1 MNSYINGILKFI
13 RNNDKYHQIAMI
25 LSLLILLILLLFQL
39 SKIQDNRKLLINA
52 KSDFAYVE
60 ERFNLIANKI
70 SLNKLIN
77 NSENTNSLLTN
88 IAKKYDLLN
97 FQIYEE
103 NMQNVI
109 QFHIDDLQKLEI
121 LINIFSNESF
131 IQVKNIYINPD
142 SKDYQ
147 IKINYVYGDAQRLDL
162 KE

>member
-25 LSLLILLILLLFQL
+25 LFLIILVILLLFQL

-109 QFHIDDLQKLEI
+109 QFDIDDLQKLEI

>member
-1 MNSYINGILKFI
+1 MNSYINGILEFI

-25 LSLLILLILLLFQL
+25 LSLLILVILLLFQL

-52 KSDFAYVE
+52 KNDHAYVE

-70 SLNKLIN
+70 SLNQLIN
-77 NSENTNSLLTN
+77 NSDSTNSLLIN

-109 QFHIDDLQKLEI
+109 QFDIDDLQKLEI

>member
-13 RNNDKYHQIAMI
+13 RNKDKYHQIAMI
-25 LSLLILLILLLFQL
+25 LSLLILVILLLFQL

-52 KSDFAYVE
+52 KSDHAYVE
-60 ERFNLIANKI
+60 EKFNLIANKI
-70 SLNKLIN
+70 SLNQLIN
-77 NSENTNSLLTN
+77 NSESTNSLLN
-88 IAKKYDLLN
+88 NMAKKYDLLN

-109 QFHIDDLQKLEI
+109 KFDIDDLQKLEI

-131 IQVKNIYINPD
+131 IQVKNIYIKPD

-147 IKINYVYGDAQRLDL
+147 IKINYVYGDTQ
-162 KE
+162 

>member
-25 LSLLILLILLLFQL
+25 LSLLILLILLVFQL

-70 SLNKLIN
+70 SLNQLIN
-77 NSENTNSLLTN
+77 NSDSTNSLLIN

-103 NMQNVI
+103 STQNII
-109 QFHIDDLQKLEI
+109 QFDIDDLQKLEI

>member
-13 RNNDKYHQIAMI
+13 RNKDKYHQIAMI
-25 LSLLILLILLLFQL
+25 LSLLILVILLLFQL

-52 KSDFAYVE
+52 KSDHAYVE
-60 ERFNLIANKI
+60 EKFNLIANKI
-70 SLNKLIN
+70 SLNQLIN
-77 NSENTNSLLTN
+77 NSDSTNSLLIN

-103 NMQNVI
+103 STQNII
-109 QFHIDDLQKLEI
+109 QFDIDDLQKLEI

-131 IQVKNIYINPD
+131 IKVKNIYINPE

-162 KE
+162 IE

>member
-1 MNSYINGILKFI
+1 MNSYINGILQVI

-109 QFHIDDLQKLEI
+109 QFDIDDLQKLEI

>member
-70 SLNKLIN
+70 SLNQLIN
-77 NSENTNSLLTN
+77 NSENINSLLTN

-109 QFHIDDLQKLEI
+109 QFDIDDLQKLEI

>member
-1 MNSYINGILKFI
+1 MNSYINGILEFI

-70 SLNKLIN
+70 SLNQLIN
-77 NSENTNSLLTN
+77 NSESINSLLNN

-97 FQIYEE
+97 FQIHDE

-109 QFHIDDLQKLEI
+109 KFDIDDLQKLEI

>member
-1 MNSYINGILKFI
+1 MNSYINGILQFI

-25 LSLLILLILLLFQL
+25 LFLIILVILLLFQL

-70 SLNKLIN
+70 SLNQLIN

-109 QFHIDDLQKLEI
+109 QFDIDDLQKLEI

-131 IQVKNIYINPD
+131 IQVKNIYIKPD

-147 IKINYVYGDAQRLDL
+147 IKMNYVYGDAQRLDL

>member
-13 RNNDKYHQIAMI
+13 RNKDKYHQIAMI
-25 LSLLILLILLLFQL
+25 LSLLILVILFLFQL

-52 KSDFAYVE
+52 KSDHAYVE
-60 ERFNLIANKI
+60 EKFNLIANKI
-70 SLNKLIN
+70 SLNQLIN
-77 NSENTNSLLTN
+77 DSESTNSLLN
-88 IAKKYDLLN
+88 NMAKKYDLLN

-109 QFHIDDLQKLEI
+109 KFDIDDLQKLEI

-131 IQVKNIYINPD
+131 IQVKNIYIKPD

-147 IKINYVYGDAQRLDL
+147 IKINYVYGDTQ
-162 KE
+162 

>member
-1 MNSYINGILKFI
+1 
-13 RNNDKYHQIAMI
+13 MI
-25 LSLLILLILLLFQL
+25 LSLLILVILLLFQL

-109 QFHIDDLQKLEI
+109 QFDIDDLQKLEI

>member
-13 RNNDKYHQIAMI
+13 RNKDKYHQIAMI
-25 LSLLILLILLLFQL
+25 LSLLILVILLLFQL

-52 KSDFAYVE
+52 KSDHAYVE
-60 ERFNLIANKI
+60 EKFNLIANKI
-70 SLNKLIN
+70 SLNQLIN
-77 NSENTNSLLTN
+77 NSESTNSLLIN
-88 IAKKYDLLN
+88 IAKKYDLLD

-109 QFHIDDLQKLEI
+109 KFDIDDLEKLEI

-131 IQVKNIYINPD
+131 IEVKNIYIRPE

-147 IKINYVYGDAQRLDL
+147 IKINYVYGDTQ
-162 KE
+162 

>member
-1 MNSYINGILKFI
+1 MNSYINGILEFI

-25 LSLLILLILLLFQL
+25 LSLLILVILLLFQL

-52 KSDFAYVE
+52 KSDHAYVE
-60 ERFNLIANKI
+60 EKFNLIANKI
-70 SLNKLIN
+70 SLNQLIN
-77 NSENTNSLLTN
+77 DSESTNSLLNN

-109 QFHIDDLQKLEI
+109 KFDIDDLEKLEI
-121 LINIFSNESF
+121 LINTFSNESF
-131 IQVKNIYINPD
+131 IEVKNIYIRPE

-147 IKINYVYGDAQRLDL
+147 IKIIYVYGDTQ
-162 KE
+162 

>member
-1 MNSYINGILKFI
+1 MNSYINGILQFI

-25 LSLLILLILLLFQL
+25 LSLIILVILLLFQL

-70 SLNKLIN
+70 SLNQLIN
-77 NSENTNSLLTN
+77 NSESTNSLLTN
-88 IAKKYDLLN
+88 IAKKYDLLD

-109 QFHIDDLQKLEI
+109 KFDIDDLEKLEI
-121 LINIFSNESF
+121 LINTFSNESF
-131 IQVKNIYINPD
+131 IEVKNIYIRPE

-147 IKINYVYGDAQRLDL
+147 IKIIFVYGDTQ
-162 KE
+162 

>member
-25 LSLLILLILLLFQL
+25 LSLLILVILLLFQL

-52 KSDFAYVE
+52 KSDHAYVE
-60 ERFNLIANKI
+60 EKFNLIANKI
-70 SLNKLIN
+70 SLNQLIN

-97 FQIYEE
+97 FQIYQE

-109 QFHIDDLQKLEI
+109 KFDIDDLQKLEI

>member
-25 LSLLILLILLLFQL
+25 LSLLILVLLLLFQL

-109 QFHIDDLQKLEI
+109 QFDIDDLQKLEI

>member
-13 RNNDKYHQIAMI
+13 RNKDKYHQIAMI
-25 LSLLILLILLLFQL
+25 LSLLILVILLLFQL

-52 KSDFAYVE
+52 KSDHAYVE
-60 ERFNLIANKI
+60 EKFNLIANKI
-70 SLNKLIN
+70 SLNQLIN
-77 NSENTNSLLTN
+77 NSDSTNSLLIN

-103 NMQNVI
+103 STQNII
-109 QFHIDDLQKLEI
+109 QFDIDDLQKLEI

-131 IQVKNIYINPD
+131 IQVKNIYIKPE

-162 KE
+162 IE

>member
-1 MNSYINGILKFI
+1 MNSYINGILEFI

-25 LSLLILLILLLFQL
+25 LSLLILVILLLFQL

-52 KSDFAYVE
+52 KSDHAYVE
-60 ERFNLIANKI
+60 EKFNLIANKI
-70 SLNKLIN
+70 SLNQLIN
-77 NSENTNSLLTN
+77 DSESTNSLLN
-88 IAKKYDLLN
+88 NMAKKYDLLN

-109 QFHIDDLQKLEI
+109 KFDIDDLQKLEI

-131 IQVKNIYINPD
+131 IQVKNIYIKPE

-162 KE
+162 IE

>member
-1 MNSYINGILKFI
+1 MNSYINDILKFI
-13 RNNDKYHQIAMI
+13 RNKDKYHQIAMI
-25 LSLLILLILLLFQL
+25 LSLLILVILLLFQL

-70 SLNKLIN
+70 SLNQLIN

-109 QFHIDDLQKLEI
+109 QFDIDDLQKLEI

>member
-1 MNSYINGILKFI
+1 MNSYINDILEFI
-13 RNNDKYHQIAMI
+13 RNKDKYHQIAMI
-25 LSLLILLILLLFQL
+25 LSLLILVILLLFQL

-52 KSDFAYVE
+52 KNDHAYVE

-70 SLNKLIN
+70 SLNQLIN
-77 NSENTNSLLTN
+77 NSDSTNSLLIN

-103 NMQNVI
+103 STQNII
-109 QFHIDDLQKLEI
+109 QFDIDDLQKLEI

-131 IQVKNIYINPD
+131 IQVKNIYIKPD

-162 KE
+162 IE

>member
-109 QFHIDDLQKLEI
+109 QFDIDDLQKLEI

-147 IKINYVYGDAQRLDL
+147 IIINYVYGDAQRLDL

>member
-1 MNSYINGILKFI
+1 MNSYINGILEFI

-25 LSLLILLILLLFQL
+25 LSLLILVILLLFQL

-52 KSDFAYVE
+52 KSDHAYVE
-60 ERFNLIANKI
+60 EKFNLIANKI
-70 SLNKLIN
+70 SLNQLIN
-77 NSENTNSLLTN
+77 NSDSTNSLLIN

-103 NMQNVI
+103 STQNII
-109 QFHIDDLQKLEI
+109 QFDIDDLQKLEI

-131 IQVKNIYINPD
+131 IKVKNIYINPE

-162 KE
+162 IE

>member
-70 SLNKLIN
+70 SLNQLIN

-109 QFHIDDLQKLEI
+109 QFDIDDLQKLEI

-147 IKINYVYGDAQRLDL
+147 IKINYVYGDVQRLDL

>member
-1 MNSYINGILKFI
+1 MNSYINGILEFI

-70 SLNKLIN
+70 SLNQLIN
-77 NSENTNSLLTN
+77 NSDSTNSLLIN

-109 QFHIDDLQKLEI
+109 QFDIDDLQKLEI

>member
-1 MNSYINGILKFI
+1 MNSYINGILRFI

-25 LSLLILLILLLFQL
+25 LSLIILVILLLFQL

-60 ERFNLIANKI
+60 KRFNIIANKI
-70 SLNKLIN
+70 SLNQLIN
-77 NSENTNSLLTN
+77 NSESTNSLLTN
-88 IAKKYDLLN
+88 IAKKYDLLD

-109 QFHIDDLQKLEI
+109 KFDIDDLEKLEI
-121 LINIFSNESF
+121 LINTFSNESF
-131 IQVKNIYINPD
+131 IEVKNIYIRPE

-147 IKINYVYGDAQRLDL
+147 IKINFVYGDTQ
-162 KE
+162 

>member
-13 RNNDKYHQIAMI
+13 RNKDKYHQIAMI
-25 LSLLILLILLLFQL
+25 LSLLILVILLLFQL

-52 KSDFAYVE
+52 KSDHAYVE
-60 ERFNLIANKI
+60 EKFNLIANKI
-70 SLNKLIN
+70 SLNQLIN
-77 NSENTNSLLTN
+77 NSDSTNSLLIN

-103 NMQNVI
+103 STQNII
-109 QFHIDDLQKLEI
+109 QFDIDDLQKLEI

-131 IQVKNIYINPD
+131 IEVKNIYIRPE

-147 IKINYVYGDAQRLDL
+147 IKINFVYGDTQ
-162 KE
+162 

>member
-1 MNSYINGILKFI
+1 MNSYINGILEFI

-25 LSLLILLILLLFQL
+25 LSLLILVILLLFQL

-52 KSDFAYVE
+52 KSDHAYVE
-60 ERFNLIANKI
+60 EKFNLIANKI
-70 SLNKLIN
+70 SLNQLIN
-77 NSENTNSLLTN
+77 NSESTNSLLTN
-88 IAKKYDLLN
+88 IAKKYDLLD

-109 QFHIDDLQKLEI
+109 KFDIDDLQKLEI

-131 IQVKNIYINPD
+131 IEVKNIYIKPE

-162 KE
+162 IE

>member
-1 MNSYINGILKFI
+1 MNSYINGIMKFI

-109 QFHIDDLQKLEI
+109 QFDIDDLQKLEI

>member
-1 MNSYINGILKFI
+1 MNSYINGILEFI

-25 LSLLILLILLLFQL
+25 LSLLILVILLLFQL
-39 SKIQDNRKLLINA
+39 SEIQDNRKLLINA
-52 KSDFAYVE
+52 KSDHAYVE

-70 SLNKLIN
+70 SLNQLIN
-77 NSENTNSLLTN
+77 NSDSTNSLLIN

-103 NMQNVI
+103 STQNII
-109 QFHIDDLQKLEI
+109 QFDIDDLQKLEI

-131 IQVKNIYINPD
+131 IEVKNIYIRPE

-147 IKINYVYGDAQRLDL
+147 IKIIYVYGDTQ
-162 KE
+162 

>member
-1 MNSYINGILKFI
+1 MNSYINGILEFI

-25 LSLLILLILLLFQL
+25 LSLLILVILLLFQL

-52 KSDFAYVE
+52 KSDHAYVE
-60 ERFNLIANKI
+60 EKFNLIANKI
-70 SLNKLIN
+70 SLNQLIN
-77 NSENTNSLLTN
+77 NSESTNSLLNN

-109 QFHIDDLQKLEI
+109 KFDIDDLQKLEI

-131 IQVKNIYINPD
+131 IKVKNIYIKPE

-162 KE
+162 IE

>member
-109 QFHIDDLQKLEI
+109 QFDIDDLQKLEI

-162 KE
+162 IE

>member
-1 MNSYINGILKFI
+1 M
-13 RNNDKYHQIAMI
+13 
-25 LSLLILLILLLFQL
+25 LFQL

-109 QFHIDDLQKLEI
+109 QFDIDDLQKLEI